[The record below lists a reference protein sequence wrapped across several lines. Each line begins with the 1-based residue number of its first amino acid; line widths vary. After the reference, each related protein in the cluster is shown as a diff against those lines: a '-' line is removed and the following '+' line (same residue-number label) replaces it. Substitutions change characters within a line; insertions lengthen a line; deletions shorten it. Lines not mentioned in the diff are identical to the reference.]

1 MLIRWLLISLVSL
14 VLGCVSVSAQLTEQ
28 QQIQKLNYVYQHLRN
43 NYVDDVPL
51 EPLVE
56 EAIKATL
63 KELDPHSTYL
73 SKEQMTN
80 LRTRLRGEF
89 AGIGIRYIVHNDT
102 LVVRN
107 IIDSS
112 PAQRANIKFNDR
124 IVTINDQ
131 SVVGLSSD
139 SIATLLRGE
148 QNSRVTLGI
157 ARRSE
162 DKLLKI
168 NLQRDI
174 IESSAIS
181 ASFRINDIGYISI
194 SNFSKPLAS
203 EFLKAYKELG
213 DIRSLIVDLRD
224 NGGGAITSAIDLSG
238 LFLKDGDV
246 IVSTEGRTNNT
257 VYDKKRDGQLCD
269 TPLVV
274 IINENSASA
283 SEIFAGAIQ
292 DHDRGVIIGHTSFGK
307 GLVQRVIDLKD
318 GSGISL
324 TIARYKTPVG
334 RIIQRPYT
342 LGDGD
347 EYQRDTA
354 RFMHPDSIEH
364 NPELMFSTLKRGRK
378 VYGGGGITPD
388 VYINTDNL
396 KLSDKTIRL
405 YSNAIFE
412 HTVVEL
418 WDRVLPAT
426 IREQYPTAEAFAAGF
441 TLGDDIVDI
450 LCRLGSCSMDDFA
463 PLDQKFVRYMLLATI
478 AEQLYGNNARS
489 YVYGLG
495 FDIMVQR
502 AVAIAGDEVAYND
515 IFNAT
520 SR

>member
-1 MLIRWLLISLVSL
+1 MKRLLILILSLAICCISA
-14 VLGCVSVSAQLTEQ
+14 SAQLTEQ

-102 LVVRN
+102 VVVRN

-112 PAQRANIKFNDR
+112 PAKRANIKFNDR

-157 ARRSE
+157 ARRRE

-194 SNFSKPLAS
+194 SNFSKPMAS

-269 TPLVV
+269 IPLVV

-292 DHDRGVIIGHTSFGK
+292 DHDRGIIVGRTSYGK
-307 GLVQRVIDLKD
+307 GLVQKIIDLKD
-318 GSGISL
+318 GAGISL
-324 TIARYKTPVG
+324 TIARYKTPSG
-334 RIIQRPYT
+334 RTIQRPYQM
-342 LGDGD
+342 GERS
-347 EYQRDTA
+347 EYMSDTT
-354 RFMHPDSIEH
+354 RFMHPDSVAH
-364 NPELMFSTLKRGRK
+364 DPELMFTTLKRGRK

-388 VYINTDNL
+388 IYVDTDTI
-396 KLSDKTIRL
+396 KLSDRVTKL
-405 YSNAIFE
+405 YAESVFE
-412 HTVVEL
+412 HAAVEI
-418 WDRVLPAT
+418 WDRLSPCT
-426 IREQYPTAEAFAAGF
+426 MREQYPTVEDFNTLYTPDDDMVKLLCNCGNNTLSDF
-441 TLGDDIVDI
+441 T
-450 LCRLGSCSMDDFA
+450 
-463 PLDQKFVRYMLLATI
+463 PLDQQFIRLMLKATL
-478 AEQLYGNNARS
+478 AEQLYGSSARS
-489 YVYGLG
+489 YIYGLG
-495 FDIMVQR
+495 FDHTMQR
-502 AVAIAGDEVAYND
+502 ALSLAENPDNIE
-515 IFNAT
+515 
-520 SR
+520 